1 MNYSISQ
8 IADILKLPQPNMPAM
23 NINTLL
29 TDSRSLTYPEQSL
42 FFALHTRN
50 NDGHKYLQ
58 GLYNKG
64 VRNFVVE
71 YVPSSMQSID
81 DANFLVV
88 SNVKLALQ
96 AIARH
101 HRQLFTVPVVG
112 ITGSK
117 GKTTVKEWL

>member
-1 MNYSISQ
+1 
-8 IADILKLPQPNMPAM
+8 
-23 NINTLL
+23 
-29 TDSRSLTYPEQSL
+29 
-42 FFALHTRN
+42 
-50 NDGHKYLQ
+50 
-58 GLYNKG
+58 
-64 VRNFVVE
+64 
-71 YVPSSMQSID
+71 MQSID

-117 GKTTVKEWL
+117 GKTTVKEWLYQLLQDDFNVVRSPRSYNSQIGVPLSIWKMDKDTQLAIFEAGISDLHRPYLSDK